1 MDAADL
7 IDELPADRRLAL
19 AYAPRAARDAV
30 LGLLLLDLRL
40 SRIVSQAR
48 EPMLGQMRLAWW
60 RDRLGEPLD
69 KTPAGEPLLALL
81 SQWGPSRARLACL
94 VDGWEA
100 LLGDTLIESTEL
112 EAFADGRAAGFAALA
127 SVLGHDNEV
136 GEATRAGREWALAD
150 LAANLGKSDE
160 TGMVLELTQKQN
172 WHPTKLPRD
181 LRSLA
186 ILHGLARRKRGSGPL
201 LAGLGDGICAVRLG
215 LFGK

>member
-1 MDAADL
+1 MDAAAL
-7 IDELPADRRLAL
+7 LDELPADRRLAL
-19 AYAPRAARDAV
+19 AYAPRSARDAV

-81 SQWGPSRARLACL
+81 SLWGPSRARLAPL

-100 LLGDTLIESTEL
+100 LLGETLIESTEL
-112 EAFADGRAAGFAALA
+112 EAFAEGRAAGFAALA
-127 SVLGHDNEV
+127 SALGHDNAAV
-136 GEATRAGREWALAD
+136 EAARAGREWALAD
-150 LAANLGKSDE
+150 LAANIGNSDE
-160 TGMVLELTQKQN
+160 TGMVLGLAQKQD
-172 WHPTKLPRD
+172 WYPAKLPRG
-181 LRSLA
+181 LRSLT

-201 LAGLGDGICAVRLG
+201 LSGLVDGLCAVRLG

>member
-30 LGLLLLDLRL
+30 LGLFLLDLRL
-40 SRIVSQAR
+40 SRIVAQAR
-48 EPMLGQMRLAWW
+48 EPMLGQIRLSWW

-81 SQWGPSRARLACL
+81 ALWGPARARLAPL

-112 EAFADGRAAGFAALA
+112 EAFAEGRAAGFAALA
-127 SVLGHDNEV
+127 SVLGHQNALE
-136 GEATRAGREWALAD
+136 EAARAGREWALAD
-150 LAANLGKSDE
+150 LAANLGNSDE
-160 TGMVLELTQKQN
+160 TGIVLGLAQMQD
-172 WHPTKLPRD
+172 WYPAKLPRG